1 MTAGIA
7 GMGWEFY
14 EPKSVDECLRVL
26 GRFGPEACLL
36 AGGTDLVVKLRLRAI
51 SPRAVVSLGNLAELK
66 KLERKNDGA
75 LEMGAMITLR
85 EIETSRLLEDDFDLI
100 RQGAGSVS
108 SVQVRNMATLGGNTC
123 NASPAADTVPG
134 LIASGAEVQILGS
147 KDGRWLP
154 LEKFFTGPG
163 KTALQDGEILAGY
176 KIPAPPR
183 NSCSGGA
190 YKKYAIRGK
199 VDIAIV
205 GIASQ
210 LTLDQNFQMQDVRIA
225 LGGVAPTPFRA
236 KNAEKVLTGCSPGEN
251 LFSVAAKIAAEE
263 AKPIPDQRASAEYRK
278 EMVGVW
284 TRLSLEQAIQNA
296 RRKFPKQKNSR

>member
-1 MTAGIA
+1 
-7 GMGWEFY
+7 
-14 EPKSVDECLRVL
+14 
-26 GRFGPEACLL
+26 
-36 AGGTDLVVKLRLRAI
+36 
-51 SPRAVVSLGNLAELK
+51 VVSLGNLDGLK
-66 KLERKNDGA
+66 KMERMNDGA

-85 EIETSRLLEDDFDLI
+85 EIETSRLLEGDFDLI

-108 SVQVRNMATLGGNTC
+108 SVQVRNVATLGGNTC

-134 LIASGAEVQILGS
+134 LIASGAEVRILGP
-147 KDGRWLP
+147 KGGRGLP
-154 LEKFFTGPG
+154 LEEFFTGPG
-163 KTALQDGEILAGY
+163 KTALQEGEILAGY

-190 YKKYAIRGK
+190 YKKYAIRGE

-210 LTLDQNFQMQDVRIA
+210 LTLDQNFRIQDVRIV

-236 KNAEKVLTGCSPGEN
+236 KNAERVLAGCSPGGD

-263 AKPIPDQRASAEYRK
+263 AKPITDQRASAHYRK
-278 EMVGVW
+278 EMVRVW
-284 TRLSLEQAIQNA
+284 TRLNLEQALQNA
-296 RRKFPKQKNSR
+296 QGKFRK